1 VKRKARL
8 QLSFPRLT
16 IKVVYTFSLSEKDFA
31 SVVLGCKILTS
42 EEGIDIMKFFN
53 SVVSSPVGFPD
64 KERAGTILLC
74 CRFRDVNRDNIVKG
88 DEGWDYN
95 SDKKECIDL
104 VVDKDTKLYG
114 IQMFGSQNSD
124 YVFQST
130 HFYGFDVLPDSPILL
145 RKGIKY
151 SVGAII
157 DGPDS
162 CYGID
167 GIENVHCHDV
177 KFSFSEC
184 GIEDCSVKK
193 VLKVPRYYLRNRSK
207 PYIIVK
213 ASTPK
218 VDSSIQCDLSE
229 EENRELSKEL
239 PFVLSYGD
247 LIRPTNEGH
256 PSGLQSGN
264 FPRSSTAYSTPDQAN
279 ITDRDARDI
288 SIDQSRE
295 PSIVQP
301 NSSVQQLSDGSREDS
316 DDSFLAD
323 FQPIHSSHSQSDPRI
338 ALEVEDI
345 SGSEI
350 GEPSH
355 TVKPSA
361 AQFPVINSP
370 ADLYTLVR
378 NSPRRINYKKSKQ
391 NKRESLINFS
401 SSEESKGEESEG
413 NETGSEK
420 EDSEDSEDENSR
432 VSDEEFRAENERK
445 DNEDRST
452 HSDSGSTSMEAQML
466 KELQEQVATLQDQLK
481 LQRHAQQKTTSA
493 LEQAPIPETSSTR
506 RPPSFH
512 GYDSEDVNRWLDKME
527 NYLTLRRISL
537 ASPTALAEL
546 VMSLAGPAEDFYY
559 SLLADQKAT
568 YAELRDSLR
577 ERFAND
583 NQSWIVWQ
591 AVSTRQQGAIEP
603 LDTYLTDLTN
613 KFRRLNIADADK
625 MRYFVQGL
633 RPEIRKTSLVGPGTS
648 QASTK
653 PSNTEDPKLLNILE
667 QNNAIL
673 AAMSGKLNNL
683 EAPEVSVSSPTN
695 RVQVNRQAA
704 VAAFNDSFS
713 ENTGNAS
720 GMRSEIYQLKEMIQT
735 LGREM
740 DSRLRDLELLENG
753 TIDEDSPQFRG
764 INTASIAAFSRA
776 NCNKKEAPELL
787 KEIRRMENTF
797 NDKLDG
803 N

>member
-1 VKRKARL
+1 RSVRQNL
-8 QLSFPRLT
+8 SSQL
-16 IKVVYTFSLSEKDFA
+16 VE
-31 SVVLGCKILTS
+31 
-42 EEGIDIMKFFN
+42 N
-53 SVVSSPVGFPD
+53 SVASTGKFGTNTD
-64 KERAGTILLC
+64 KETLTNSVTHARCKSLGAPT
-74 CRFRDVNRDNIVKG
+74 VNKNRP
-88 DEGWDYN
+88 
-95 SDKKECIDL
+95 
-104 VVDKDTKLYG
+104 
-114 IQMFGSQNSD
+114 
-124 YVFQST
+124 ST
-130 HFYGFDVLPDSPILL
+130 
-145 RKGIKY
+145 R
-151 SVGAII
+151 
-157 DGPDS
+157 
-162 CYGID
+162 
-167 GIENVHCHDV
+167 
-177 KFSFSEC
+177 
-184 GIEDCSVKK
+184 
-193 VLKVPRYYLRNRSK
+193 R
-207 PYIIVK
+207 
-213 ASTPK
+213 
-218 VDSSIQCDLSE
+218 
-229 EENRELSKEL
+229 
-239 PFVLSYGD
+239 
-247 LIRPTNEGH
+247 

-264 FPRSSTAYSTPDQAN
+264 FPRSSTAYSTPDQGN
-279 ITDRDARDI
+279 ITDRDVRDI

-301 NSSVQQLSDGSREDS
+301 NSPVQQLSDGSREDS

-350 GEPSH
+350 GELNH
-355 TVKPSA
+355 TVKSSA

-391 NKRESLINFS
+391 NERESLIDFS
-401 SSEESKGEESEG
+401 SSDESRDEEFEE

-420 EDSEDSEDENSR
+420 EDSENSGDENSR
-432 VSDEEFRAENERK
+432 VSVEEFRAENERK
-445 DNEDRST
+445 DNEDRSA
-452 HSDSGSTSMEAQML
+452 HSNSGSTSMEAQML

-568 YAELRDSLR
+568 YAELCDSLR

-633 RPEIRKTSLVGPGTS
+633 RPEIRKTVLLKQPKTFRESEEMARLACSVENTMSSDHVSHMAAQLSNLSQTVKSLVGPGTS

-753 TIDEDSPQFRG
+753 SINEDSPQFGG

-776 NCNKKEAPELL
+776 NCNKKS
-787 KEIRRMENTF
+787 T
-797 NDKLDG
+797 
-803 N
+803 